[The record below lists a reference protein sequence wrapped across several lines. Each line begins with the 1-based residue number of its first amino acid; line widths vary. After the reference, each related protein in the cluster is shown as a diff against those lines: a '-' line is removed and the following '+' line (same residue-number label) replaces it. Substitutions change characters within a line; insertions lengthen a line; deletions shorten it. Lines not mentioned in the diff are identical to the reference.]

1 MTPQAVTKATEKHE
15 IGWKKVE
22 SADVLSPF
30 DWEVEV
36 TEVFQRPEDPGHVSE
51 GLPFS
56 SWSSGEQL
64 PLTFNPKKEKTK
76 PPQNCKFSPLFAAS
90 CIKKKKKQLG
100 F

>member
-36 TEVFQRPEDPGHVSE
+36 TEVFQRPGDPGHVSE

-64 PLTFNPKKEKTK
+64 HTINLQSKKGKNKTSTK
-76 PPQNCKFSPLFAAS
+76 LQ
-90 CIKKKKKQLG
+90 I
-100 F
+100 